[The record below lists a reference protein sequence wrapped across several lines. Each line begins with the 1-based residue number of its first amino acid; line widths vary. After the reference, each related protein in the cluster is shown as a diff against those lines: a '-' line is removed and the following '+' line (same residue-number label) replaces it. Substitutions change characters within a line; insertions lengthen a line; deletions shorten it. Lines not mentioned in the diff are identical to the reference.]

1 MRNADEFSG
10 QRSGL
15 KRVLPT
21 YRRPGSGSGRIRY
34 AHGGALPRVEP
45 FCTVPHGVAD
55 HRGGDAVA
63 GGVKDARDASD
74 VRDAAG
80 AFDGGDARSVFDGGV
95 ARGVFDGG
103 DAWSVFDGGDLG
115 AAGLGGGDF
124 GSGAWPMTLPATD
137 RHADLW
143 VLVCGG
149 IAAVAA
155 FTAAFVASG
164 GVSSHP
170 ATPGATMPAVV
181 SQACPA
187 PASTP

>member
-80 AFDGGDARSVFDGGV
+80 AFDGGDARSVFDGG
-95 ARGVFDGG
+95 
-103 DAWSVFDGGDLG
+103 DLG
-115 AAGLGGGDF
+115 AAGLSGGDF

-164 GVSSHP
+164 GASSHP